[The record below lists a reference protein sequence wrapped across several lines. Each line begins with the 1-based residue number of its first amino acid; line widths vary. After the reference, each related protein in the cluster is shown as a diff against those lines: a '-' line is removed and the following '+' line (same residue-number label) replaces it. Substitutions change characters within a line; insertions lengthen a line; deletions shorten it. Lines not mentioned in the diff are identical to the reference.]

1 VILVGTQKKKLAICL
16 FLSLDMTLE
25 RARKSFGKYIGSLI
39 DHSGDIGMI
48 IDIEMNGGPKD
59 SDKYPVFVIE
69 WYSDYLNVIFKKNL
83 SYHTVTGVLAGS
95 NWKIS

>member
-1 VILVGTQKKKLAICL
+1 
-16 FLSLDMTLE
+16 MTLE
-25 RARKSFGKYIGSLI
+25 RAKKSFGKYIGCLI

-48 IDIEMNGGPKD
+48 IDIEMNGGPDD
-59 SDKYPVFVIE
+59 SDEYPMFIIE
-69 WYSDYLNVIFKKNL
+69 WYTNSFNVLFKKTP